1 MKAVREAVAEHLNQ
15 INHFINGIQEDYDVQ
30 AVHEVTENAA
40 TVTLSSTDAGAR
52 DDAQAQ
58 PVDEETT
65 SAAVQSE
72 ITTEAE
78 S

>member
-1 MKAVREAVAEHLNQ
+1 VREAVAEHLNQ
-15 INHFINGIQEDYDVQ
+15 IDLFIKGIQGYDVQ

-40 TVTLSSTDAGAR
+40 TVTLSSTNAGAR